1 MNRFSFTLIAL
12 LAACYAATAQDLDIY
27 HADFIDNG
35 PNRAILTRD
44 FFYSQQ
50 WQAFDERVQ
59 GWQTAKAL
67 ADPDTESSLKMLKDM
82 MRSAEERGDKEA
94 AEECRQAIAELEKVF
109 VQARARANNMTPEDL
124 KKELLGYALGGR
136 LFHSADLLFD
146 DLAMVRDKS
155 WEEAEYNAWGLMDG
169 SGKLIVPCR
178 YEEFWSCRWDEDG
191 RPPLIM
197 ASRAMNYD
205 KNQWEVTIF
214 RPDGTVATD
223 QKFIGATSIFLPWY
237 VVGVRFKDGLWG
249 LMDEHC
255 RILTTRKYKRI
266 DWNENNLIDSSQG
279 RFIYGERDGVN
290 YILSPKDGSE
300 IGTFKMTD
308 TTHEVNYYPGKGP
321 GKQ

>member
-1 MNRFSFTLIAL
+1 MKRFAFTLTMLL
-12 LAACYAATAQDLDIY
+12 LACCAATAQNLDIY
-27 HADFIDNG
+27 QADFIDDG
-35 PNRAILTRD
+35 PNRAILKRD
-44 FFYSQQ
+44 FFYSPQ

-59 GWQTAKAL
+59 GWQTAKEL
-67 ADPDTESSLKMLKDM
+67 ADPDAESSLKMLKDM
-82 MRSAEERGDKEA
+82 MRGAEERGDKDA

-109 VQARARANNMTPEDL
+109 AQAKARANNLTPGDL

-136 LFHSADLLFD
+136 LFHSASLLFD

-155 WEEAEYNAWGLMDG
+155 WDEAEYNAWGLMDG
-169 SGKLIVPCR
+169 SGKLVVPCR
-178 YEEFWSCRWDEDG
+178 YEEFWSCRWDRDG

-197 ASRAMNYD
+197 ASRAINYD
-205 KNQWEVTIF
+205 KNQWDVTIF

-223 QKFIGATSIFLPWY
+223 QKFIGATSLFMPWC

-249 LMDEHC
+249 LMDEHG

-321 GKQ
+321 RK